1 MEKSNKSKLKSRRK
15 LIITGI
21 ILLVM
26 IFFVTSKWET
36 WFGKIVE
43 GKFDTPA
50 NTINRITLSMGQD
63 VQTQRNLAWRSD
75 SLLRD
80 NWILLSQE
88 GTEDT
93 VKINGVGTVIET
105 MGGKSAFYRAELKN
119 LTPHVKY
126 SYQIQ
131 NNKYKTPWYSFTMG
145 KDTDDFSFVYFGD
158 VQDRKPNVAD
168 SIFQQVAKNGTNID
182 FWAFGGDMIERPIE
196 KYWDIWY
203 KSLGTIPCN
212 IPIIGCPGDHE
223 YFKGIV
229 RKLDKRWTHYFPM
242 PHNGPEDYKGRCCY
256 WDYKNAIIVTLDT
269 DVFSNPVTNPEQ
281 LDWLKEVLNKSD
293 AKWKIVIM
301 HHPVY
306 SLLST
311 RLNISPRYFLKPIF
325 EECGVDLVLQGH
337 DHGYSRL
344 DSKEENGALKTP
356 IYVISSCSN
365 KLYVPTNFDN
375 WDRMAAFRKMYQIIN
390 ISKDSLNYKTYDTEK
405 GLYDDITIYSKDK
418 KITKNR
424 VHTPEFFAPSEKI
437 KHKEKSKLKAY
448 LEDVKKREMIEQQ
461 ARLNK

>member
-1 MEKSNKSKLKSRRK
+1 MEKSKKSKLILRRK
-15 LIITGI
+15 LIIYGI
-21 ILLVM
+21 LSLALVLF
-26 IFFVTSKWET
+26 ISSKWET

-43 GKFDTPA
+43 NTFDTPA
-50 NTINRITLSMGQD
+50 DTINRVTLSIGED

-75 SLLRD
+75 TVLRD
-80 NWILLSQE
+80 NWILLSQQ

-93 VKINGVGTVIET
+93 VKINGVGAVIET
-105 MGGKSAFYRAELKN
+105 MGGKSAFYRAELRN
-119 LTPHVKY
+119 LTPNTKY
-126 SYQIQ
+126 FYQIK

-158 VQDRKPNVAD
+158 VQDRQLNQAD
-168 SIFQQVAKNGTNID
+168 IIFKQVAKYQSNAD

-196 KYWDIWY
+196 KYWNIWY
-203 KSLGTIPCN
+203 KSLGQIPCS

-256 WDYKNAIIVTLDT
+256 WNYKNAIIVTLDS
-269 DVFSNPVTNPEQ
+269 DVFSNPLTNSEQ
-281 LDWLKEVLNKSD
+281 LDWLKEVLNKTN
-293 AKWKIVIM
+293 AKWKIVIL

-311 RLNISPRYFLKPIF
+311 RLNIGPRYFFKPIF
-325 EECGVDLVLQGH
+325 EEYGVDLVLQGH

-344 DSKEENGALKTP
+344 DTKEGNDILKTP
-356 IYVISSCSN
+356 IYVISTCSN
-365 KLYVPTNFDN
+365 KRYTPTTFDN
-375 WDRMAAFRKMYQIIN
+375 WDRMAAFRKMYQVIKV
-390 ISKDSLNYKTYDTEK
+390 SEDSLNYKTYDTEK
-405 GLYDDITIYSKDK
+405 GLYDDITIYSKNK

-424 VHTPEFFAPSEKI
+424 VQTPELLKPSEKL
-437 KHKEKSKLKAY
+437 KNKGGSDLKAY
-448 LEDVKKREMIEQQ
+448 LEDVKKRERTIQ
-461 ARLNK
+461 